1 MLTPQG
7 APTRWRPER
16 RFSEQF
22 SLVVKLKMGVKRTYG
37 HGSLPFIL
45 IFSIENTSLFLN
57 GVVLMFRDFF
67 FFLTL
72 GDRMKSIRDL
82 NFSFRK

>member
-7 APTRWRPER
+7 ASTRWRPER

-37 HGSLPFIL
+37 HGRLPFIL
-45 IFSIENTSLFLN
+45 IFSIENMSVFLN
-57 GVVLMFRDFF
+57 RVVLMFRDFF
-67 FFLTL
+67 FLL
-72 GDRMKSIRDL
+72 WVIG
-82 NFSFRK
+82 